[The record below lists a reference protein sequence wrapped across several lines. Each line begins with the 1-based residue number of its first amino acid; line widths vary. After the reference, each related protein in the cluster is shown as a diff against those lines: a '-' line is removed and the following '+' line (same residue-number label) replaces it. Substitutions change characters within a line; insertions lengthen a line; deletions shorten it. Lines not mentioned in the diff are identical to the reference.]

1 MTLKIAL
8 AGAGAFGIKHLD
20 GLKNIADVEVVSLI
34 GRELGKTQEVA
45 DKFREGQPV
54 IMNIEDW
61 EVWYSRDLMNMWFS
75 LRSYTSDAGVSNF
88 VMPFATYSK
97 FVEFCYANS
106 DGMRNSYPS

>member
-1 MTLKIAL
+1 MVWSHYVEEANE
-8 AGAGAFGIKHLD
+8 AAEEFVKHGD
-20 GLKNIADVEVVSLI
+20 DFFEDYEEEYVP
-34 GRELGKTQEVA
+34 
-45 DKFREGQPV
+45 PV

-75 LRSYTSDAGVSNF
+75 LRSYTDDSGVSNF
-88 VMPFATYSK
+88 VMPFATYTK

>member
-1 MTLKIAL
+1 MVWSHYVDEANE
-8 AGAGAFGIKHLD
+8 AADEFV
-20 GLKNIADVEVVSLI
+20 KNGDDFFNEEYEEYAP
-34 GRELGKTQEVA
+34 
-45 DKFREGQPV
+45 PV

-75 LRSYTSDAGVSNF
+75 LKSYVQDAGVSSF